1 MRLSLVLCVH
11 NFKSVYDNIY
21 MMEELRKYAERKR
34 ESKIF
39 HFPVVNGA
47 STNPKSLI
55 SSENALKLCRA
66 GARKERFIN
75 FDLRT
80 DEDVDLKYYRTP
92 RSNVF
97 IPSLQYNESKFS
109 PMK

>member
-1 MRLSLVLCVH
+1 
-11 NFKSVYDNIY
+11 
-21 MMEELRKYAERKR
+21 MEELRKYAERKR

-55 SSENALKLCRA
+55 SSENAFKLCRA